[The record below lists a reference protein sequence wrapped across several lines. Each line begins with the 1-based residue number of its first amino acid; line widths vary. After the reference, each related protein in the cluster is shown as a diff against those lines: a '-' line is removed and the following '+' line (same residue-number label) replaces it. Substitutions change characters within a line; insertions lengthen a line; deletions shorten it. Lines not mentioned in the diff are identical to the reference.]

1 MDICS
6 VILTK
11 IFNLSITA
19 SIAILAVLMLRL
31 LLCKAPKRFSY
42 LLWGIVLFRLLC
54 PISFSSPVSLWNLTD
69 LSVKDSGELNYFSS
83 GNSFT
88 EDSSIKTP
96 AATDDPF
103 SHDSMVTEKKQLAS
117 ADSVIDPH
125 RNASVKS
132 VMEQYKNNNFLSSGN
147 TTFTN
152 TFLFGIPISLCF
164 AIWLLGAICLAGSGI
179 ISALRL
185 NSQLKCSMKIRE
197 NIYLADDIAT
207 PFVYGLLHPK
217 IYLPSNLGEQ
227 EQSYIILHEQHHIHR
242 RDHLLKLLAFA
253 ALCLHWFNPLVWL
266 AFVLSGKDMEMSCDE
281 AVMRKMNHDIKS
293 EYAQSLLSLAVGRR
307 RIIGS
312 PLSFGENDI
321 KSRIKNVMHYK
332 KPKLIILA
340 VAIIVCMIGTASLI
354 TNPTAANLTGNLLQS
369 VKGFQDTM
377 LVNKEDAI
385 KKHEQPL
392 TAEEEKAIKN
402 VIMKTNES
410 DYPDEYDFAC
420 CNFINLETVSSEKD
434 GQPMITYYGWEFYE
448 EYKFFEDHME
458 TVGGSHTPTAITF
471 RLTDKGYKLEE
482 YWFPG
487 DGDDFYKD
495 LQMKFPPS
503 ISSGIYVDSQNYVDR
518 QVKDCYAQAVAYGDL
533 DTVPIIENLL
543 DEICSETPK
552 ESSNPQDYI
561 DAHAWEYRELSYYN
575 NFTIDYCI
583 SRFEAG
589 GETGLESHIM
599 ARILEELLDTK
610 EKLSVNAEK
619 AANGQKWY
627 DALKT
632 EAPDRLEKYLGTEE
646 TPLETKLGIP
656 IFLPENPNLIQ
667 NQVLIQS
674 DENYFEMQYYDSIFD
689 GQCTLWVIKD
699 GELDIPQLGD
709 QDWTEETWQGTTRS
723 EQTIY
728 VSVQSN
734 KKWALAQWQYKNYQF
749 AILGEISAQQSE
761 PDIISIP
768 KTALNI
774 IMMLE

>member
-1 MDICS
+1 MDIYS

-19 SIAILAVLMLRL
+19 SITILAVLMLRL

-83 GNSFT
+83 GNSLT
-88 EDSSIKTP
+88 KDSSVKTP

-117 ADSVIDPH
+117 AESVIDPD

-152 TFLFGIPISLCF
+152 TFLFGIPISFCF

-340 VAIIVCMIGTASLI
+340 IAIIVCMIGTASLI

-377 LVNKEDAI
+377 IVNKEDAI

-402 VIMKTNES
+402 VIMNANES
-410 DYPDEYDFAC
+410 DYPDEYDYLYRYHFVFHTNNKKTYNELIYLGNFNVQHPKDGFLIKDKVLRVRI
-420 CNFINLETVSSEKD
+420 CNFE
-434 GQPMITYYGWEFYE
+434 
-448 EYKFFEDHME
+448 
-458 TVGGSHTPTAITF
+458 
-471 RLTDKGYKLEE
+471 
-482 YWFPG
+482 
-487 DGDDFYKD
+487 
-495 LQMKFPPS
+495 
-503 ISSGIYVDSQNYVDR
+503 GIQNY
-518 QVKDCYAQAVAYGDL
+518 L
-533 DTVPIIENLL
+533 IESYENYNLKKSKIY
-543 DEICSETPK
+543 DS
-552 ESSNPQDYI
+552 
-561 DAHAWEYRELSYYN
+561 EYRK
-575 NFTIDYCI
+575 
-583 SRFEAG
+583 
-589 GETGLESHIM
+589 
-599 ARILEELLDTK
+599 ELLK
-610 EKLSVNAEK
+610 KIE
-619 AANGQKWY
+619 Q
-627 DALKT
+627 
-632 EAPDRLEKYLGTEE
+632 
-646 TPLETKLGIP
+646 ETKMKIELA
-656 IFLPENPNLIQ
+656 N
-667 NQVLIQS
+667 
-674 DENYFEMQYYDSIFD
+674 EMYEKF
-689 GQCTLWVIKD
+689 
-699 GELDIPQLGD
+699 
-709 QDWTEETWQGTTRS
+709 RN
-723 EQTIY
+723 
-728 VSVQSN
+728 N
-734 KKWALAQWQYKNYQF
+734 K
-749 AILGEISAQQSE
+749 E
-761 PDIISIP
+761 
-768 KTALNI
+768 
-774 IMMLE
+774 